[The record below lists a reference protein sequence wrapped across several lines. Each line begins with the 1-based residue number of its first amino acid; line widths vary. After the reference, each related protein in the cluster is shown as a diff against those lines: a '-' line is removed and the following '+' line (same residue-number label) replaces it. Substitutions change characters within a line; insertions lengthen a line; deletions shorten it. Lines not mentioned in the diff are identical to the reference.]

1 VYDADLELARVAT
14 MRIVAAL
21 GAAADV
27 ASADMLYLA
36 AKCRE
41 YAATEGAPPTQ

>member
-1 VYDADLELARVAT
+1 VDDADLKLAKVAT
-14 MRIVAAL
+14 MRIVATL

-27 ASADMLYLA
+27 AAADMLYLA

-41 YAATEGAPPTQ
+41 YAATEGTPPTQ